1 MFLYAYS
8 VAKEASSF
16 YVIKNN
22 ELLLFLF
29 YKPRKGRNIQRY
41 GIAKYPWIEA
51 GLPGNP
57 LQPVLQRILMDAE
70 DPGCFLDGQILLI
83 IDLEQM
89 DVTVRQ
95 MMANIPAVAAAHG
108 PVQTLQ

>member
-16 YVIKNN
+16 YVINN
-22 ELLLFLF
+22 NKLLLFLF
-29 YKPRKGRNIQRY
+29 YKPREGRNIQRY

-57 LQPVLQRILMDAE
+57 LQPVLQRVLVDTE
-70 DPGCFLDGQILLI
+70 NPCRFLDRQILLI